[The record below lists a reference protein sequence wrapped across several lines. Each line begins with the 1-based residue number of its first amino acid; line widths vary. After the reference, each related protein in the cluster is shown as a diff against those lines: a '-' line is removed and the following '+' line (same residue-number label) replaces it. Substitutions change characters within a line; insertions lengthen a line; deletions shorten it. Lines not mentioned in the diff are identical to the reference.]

1 MSSKRV
7 YLDYI
12 KDMLESAEKAIAFV
26 GDMSYEEF
34 SEDDKTTYA
43 VVRAIEII
51 GEAAKK
57 VPKDLRD
64 SYVEIPWRE
73 ITGTRDKLVHEY
85 FGVNLAVVWRTVG
98 EDLPPLVNQLRSILD
113 DFLDESG

>member
-1 MSSKRV
+1 MSNRV

-12 KDMLESAEKAIAFV
+12 RDMLESAGKAITFV
-26 GDMSYEEF
+26 GEMNFEAF

-64 SYVEIPWRE
+64 SYPEIPWRE
-73 ITGTRDKLVHEY
+73 IAGTRDKLVHEY
-85 FGVNLAVVWRTVG
+85 FGVNLAVVWRTVQD
-98 EDLPPLVNQLRSILD
+98 DLPPLVEKLRTILG
-113 DFLDESG
+113 DFGGA